1 MQALT
6 LKQRGLV
13 GLTLFAMFFGAG
25 NLIFPPWLGAQ
36 AGTESLGAFVGF
48 LITAVGFPILGV
60 MAVAESG
67 GLKHLGGRVHPTF
80 AALFMFLIY
89 LSIGPCLAIPRTAST
104 SFEMVMRPLLAQNG
118 LLDAPLLGWT
128 ALGFAQLG
136 YSILFFLAAFLVAL
150 NPEKLTTRL
159 GKCLCPML
167 IGLICI
173 LWLGA
178 FVNPLGDA
186 AAPVAEYAGKAFSH
200 GFIDGYQTMDT
211 LAALNFGLI
220 IAMNIRAM
228 GIKSEGAV
236 VKETVFAGC
245 IAAVVFCLVYG
256 ALTQIGAEAGGAFSG
271 MENGAQTL
279 TAVAHQL
286 FGTLGEVL
294 LGLVFFIACFNTCVG
309 LIACCSDYF
318 SDLWPKLGYRGWAVV
333 FAVVSMVISN
343 AGLTLILKFSIPLL
357 VAIYPLAIVLI
368 ALGLINLA
376 WRTLHLHRWVYPI
389 SMFFTGVV
397 SVTAGLEA
405 FGFTVPFFS
414 NLCANLPWADIGLGW
429 ISPAIGGAVAGLVL
443 SWKIPHA
450 CDPRS

>member
-6 LKQRGLV
+6 LRQRSLV

-25 NLIFPPWLGAQ
+25 NLIFPPWLGVQ
-36 AGTESLGAFVGF
+36 AGTESLSAFIGF

-67 GLKHLGGRVHPTF
+67 GLKNLGARV
-80 AALFMFLIY
+80 
-89 LSIGPCLAIPRTAST
+89 AIPRTAST
-104 SFEMVMRPLLAQNG
+104 SFEMVVRPLLAENG
-118 LLDAPLLGWT
+118 LLEAPLLGWT
-128 ALGFAQLG
+128 ALGFSQLA
-136 YSILFFLAAFLVAL
+136 YSVLFFLAAFLVAL
-150 NPEKLTTRL
+150 NPEKLTSRL
-159 GKCLCPML
+159 GKFLCPTL
-167 IGLICI
+167 ITLICV

-178 FVNPLGDA
+178 FVNPIGEAGAPA
-186 AAPVAEYAGKAFSH
+186 AAYAGAALAH

-245 IAAVVFCLVYG
+245 IAAAVFFVVYG
-256 ALTQIGAEAGGAFSG
+256 ALTQIGAEAGGAFTG

-279 TAVAHQL
+279 TAVADKL
-286 FGTLGEVL
+286 FGTAGQVL

-318 SDLWPKLGYRGWAVV
+318 SGLFPKLGYRGWAVV

-343 AGLTLILKFSIPLL
+343 AGLTLILKFSIPVL

-376 WRTLHLHRWVYPI
+376 WKNLHLHRWVYPL
-389 SMFFTGVV
+389 SMLFTGVV

-405 FGFTVPFFS
+405 FGLNVPFLS
-414 NLCANLPWADIGLGW
+414 NLCADLPWSNIDLGW
-429 ISPAIGGAVAGLVL
+429 ISPAIGGAAAGLFL

-450 CDPRS
+450 CDPRT

>member
-6 LKQRGLV
+6 LRQRSLV

-25 NLIFPPWLGAQ
+25 NLIFPPWLGVQ
-36 AGTESLGAFVGF
+36 AGTESLSAFIGF

-67 GLKHLGGRVHPTF
+67 GLKNLGARVHPVF
-80 AALFMFLIY
+80 AFIFMFLIY

-104 SFEMVMRPLLAQNG
+104 SFEMVVRPLLAENG
-118 LLDAPLLGWT
+118 LLEAPLLGWT
-128 ALGFAQLG
+128 ALGFSQLA
-136 YSILFFLAAFLVAL
+136 YSVLFFLAAFLVAL
-150 NPEKLTTRL
+150 NPEKLTSRL
-159 GKCLCPML
+159 GKFLCPTL
-167 IGLICI
+167 ITLICV

-178 FVNPLGDA
+178 FVNPIGEAGAPA
-186 AAPVAEYAGKAFSH
+186 AAYAGAALAH

-245 IAAVVFCLVYG
+245 IAAAVFFVVYG
-256 ALTQIGAEAGGAFSG
+256 ALTQIGAEAGGAFTG

-279 TAVAHQL
+279 TAVADKL
-286 FGTLGEVL
+286 FGTAGQVL

-318 SDLWPKLGYRGWAVV
+318 SGLFPEARIPRLGRGICGRQHGDQQCRSHAHSEV
-333 FAVVSMVISN
+333 FDPG
-343 AGLTLILKFSIPLL
+343 AGGYLSARHRADRVGSYQSSLEKSSP
-357 VAIYPLAIVLI
+357 AP
-368 ALGLINLA
+368 LGLSAFDALYGCCFRDR
-376 WRTLHLHRWVYPI
+376 RTGSFW
-389 SMFFTGVV
+389 S
-397 SVTAGLEA
+397 
-405 FGFTVPFFS
+405 
-414 NLCANLPWADIGLGW
+414 
-429 ISPAIGGAVAGLVL
+429 
-443 SWKIPHA
+443 
-450 CDPRS
+450 

>member
-6 LKQRGLV
+6 LRQRSLV

-25 NLIFPPWLGAQ
+25 NLIFPPWLGVQ
-36 AGTESLGAFVGF
+36 AGTESLSAFIGF

-67 GLKHLGGRVHPTF
+67 GLKNLGARVHPVF
-80 AALFMFLIY
+80 AFIFMFLIY

-104 SFEMVMRPLLAQNG
+104 SFEMVVRPLLAE
-118 LLDAPLLGWT
+118 
-128 ALGFAQLG
+128 
-136 YSILFFLAAFLVAL
+136 
-150 NPEKLTTRL
+150 NPEKLTSRL
-159 GKCLCPML
+159 GKFLCPTL
-167 IGLICI
+167 ITLICV

-178 FVNPLGDA
+178 FVNPIGEAGAPA
-186 AAPVAEYAGKAFSH
+186 AAYAGAALAH

-245 IAAVVFCLVYG
+245 IAAAVFFVVYG
-256 ALTQIGAEAGGAFSG
+256 ALTQIGAEAGGAFTG

-279 TAVAHQL
+279 TAVADKL
-286 FGTLGEVL
+286 FGTAGQVL

-318 SDLWPKLGYRGWAVV
+318 SGLFPKLGYRGWAVV

-343 AGLTLILKFSIPLL
+343 AGLTLILKFSIPVL

-376 WRTLHLHRWVYPI
+376 WKNLHLHRWVYPL
-389 SMFFTGVV
+389 SMLFTGVV

-405 FGFTVPFFS
+405 FGLNVPFLS
-414 NLCANLPWADIGLGW
+414 NLCADLPWSNIDLGW
-429 ISPAIGGAVAGLVL
+429 ISPAIGGAAAGLFL

-450 CDPRS
+450 CDPRT